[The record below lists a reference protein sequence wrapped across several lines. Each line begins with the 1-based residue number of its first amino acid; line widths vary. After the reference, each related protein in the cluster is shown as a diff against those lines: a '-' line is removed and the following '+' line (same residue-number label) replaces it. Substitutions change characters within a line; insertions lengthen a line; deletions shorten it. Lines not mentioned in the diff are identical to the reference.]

1 MSDKKRKEIFKQ
13 AVEDLGH
20 EISFMENQRISI
32 ETFSDSYGV
41 PMELIVE
48 AIENKRLQVHYDYEK
63 EVVWLD
69 VLEACYFSYCLEVDR
84 QSVN

>member
-20 EISFMENQRISI
+20 ELSFMENQRITL
-32 ETFSDSYGV
+32 EMFSNSYNV
-41 PMELIVE
+41 SMELILE
-48 AIENKRLQVHYDYEK
+48 AIEKKKLEVHYDYEK
-63 EVVWLD
+63 EIVWLD
-69 VLEACYFSYCLEVDR
+69 LLEACYFSYCLEVDR